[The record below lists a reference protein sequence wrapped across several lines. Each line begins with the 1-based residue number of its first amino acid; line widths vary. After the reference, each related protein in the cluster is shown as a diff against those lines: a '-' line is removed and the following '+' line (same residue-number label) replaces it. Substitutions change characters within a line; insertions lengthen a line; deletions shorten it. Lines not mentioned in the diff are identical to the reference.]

1 MRGALYLMGNAKY
14 PNFDLASREHITMF
28 GYEARDI
35 QTDEDL
41 IRWTHNQGCSAFVM
55 RDPTWDNPPL
65 SGRQLG
71 YALSGDITRLG
82 MGEPG
87 KPSKGQ
93 LAVLADIEHVHDSQY
108 VVDCYRAFRGYRAG
122 RGFYLTTEWHQSG
135 WFSRELV
142 EIINNDRLVHYLPQ
156 AYEGSAMHPVTTEAV
171 RGDCVEHGIAPEKVH
186 PFIRHDRMDIAW
198 EGWVYDY
205 TKARAA

>member
-122 RGFYLTTEWHQSG
+122 RGFYLTTE
-135 WFSRELV
+135 
-142 EIINNDRLVHYLPQ
+142 
-156 AYEGSAMHPVTTEAV
+156 AV